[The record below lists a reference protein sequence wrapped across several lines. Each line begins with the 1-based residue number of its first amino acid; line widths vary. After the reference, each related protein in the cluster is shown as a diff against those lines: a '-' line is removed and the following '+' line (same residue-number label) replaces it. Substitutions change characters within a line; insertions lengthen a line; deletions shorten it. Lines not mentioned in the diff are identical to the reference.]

1 MITGINKSKTL
12 TEHTS
17 CECYVNL
24 MEQNVIRINVR
35 TTIKVFVIIKN
46 IIYVKK
52 VKKYLAV
59 IMDD

>member
-46 IIYVKK
+46 IIYV
-52 VKKYLAV
+52 
-59 IMDD
+59 